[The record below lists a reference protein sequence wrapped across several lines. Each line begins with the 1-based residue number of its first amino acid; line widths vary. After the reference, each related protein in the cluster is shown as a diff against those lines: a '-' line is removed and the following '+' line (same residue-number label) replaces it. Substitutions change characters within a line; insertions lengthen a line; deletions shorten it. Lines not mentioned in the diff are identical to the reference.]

1 MKRRRELG
9 RRRPTLR
16 KLYLALGYGLALSS
30 VPALLLLGVYAF
42 LQLAQV
48 SVERV
53 VFTGDVPRAAQSEL
67 ETLVNENL
75 HGGFLSVDIERIQD
89 SLHSHP
95 WVFKAVVKR
104 RWPGALEIRITEQTP
119 IALWGEHSYLNHQ
132 GEVFAP
138 PHYQALPHLPKL
150 QGPDGSQLQLM
161 RHYLFMREH
170 MQQLDLQVVALDMD
184 VLGGLVARLDNGSEL
199 VFGRGQLPE
208 KVARFLGVYRADLAG
223 REHLLRSV
231 DMRYRHGLA
240 VAWLTGQS

>member
-95 WVFKAVVKR
+95 WVFKAVVKPVPWR
-104 RWPGALEIRITEQTP
+104 YGSPNRLPSRCGESTAISTIKVRYLPLATTRPCP
-119 IALWGEHSYLNHQ
+119 ICRSCRARM
-132 GEVFAP
+132 EVNC
-138 PHYQALPHLPKL
+138 
-150 QGPDGSQLQLM
+150 S
-161 RHYLFMREH
+161 
-170 MQQLDLQVVALDMD
+170 
-184 VLGGLVARLDNGSEL
+184 
-199 VFGRGQLPE
+199 
-208 KVARFLGVYRADLAG
+208 
-223 REHLLRSV
+223 
-231 DMRYRHGLA
+231 
-240 VAWLTGQS
+240 